1 MRKSMQHPETMSNK
15 DSKREKVYFLNVVFL
30 GFLWNSIIY
39 KMHFENNPTSFNSSK
54 VSLLLILCP
63 TSWPLLFIFNFKNN
77 SLTPTCAAGFCLDM
91 GASGAWATYW
101 GPHFCDKTAV
111 TLTSHP
117 LPAAPQLG
125 VRPPEALPPFP
136 MLGCWLVWSPE
147 GLCRQSMLSSW
158 GHGPRHR
165 QK

>member
-1 MRKSMQHPETMSNK
+1 MWKSMQHPETMSNK
-15 DSKREKVYFLNVVFL
+15 DSKREKVYFLNIVFL

-77 SLTPTCAAGFCLDM
+77 SLTPTCAAGLCLDM

-111 TLTSHP
+111 TLTST
-117 LPAAPQLG
+117 ASCSSARSQ
-125 VRPPEALPPFP
+125 A
-136 MLGCWLVWSPE
+136 
-147 GLCRQSMLSSW
+147 SW
-158 GHGPRHR
+158 GPPSSPHAGMLTGLISWSFMQASNAEFMRAWAMS
-165 QK
+165 